1 MKHLFY
7 IKNLAYNTDFANLPL
22 GINRFH
28 FSEKQSDRFV
38 NDVEKTK
45 NQTIVEKNESVSFF
59 KDQN

>member
-1 MKHLFY
+1 M
-7 IKNLAYNTDFANLPL
+7 AYNTDFVNLPL

-45 NQTIVEKNESVSFF
+45 NQRIVEKKTNQSRFL